1 MWLLFAFSGPV
12 LWAIS
17 THIDKHLVEKYF
29 RHSSVAV
36 LLVFTSL
43 IGVVMLPLIR
53 WYQPHVLD
61 LSAGSI
67 AVIMASGILS
77 IGSMLFYLQA
87 LQTEEASAVAPWF
100 QAAPLFGYLLAWLFL
115 GETLSAR
122 QIAGCLIII
131 AGAVLVSLDPSF
143 RFAKIKTRLMLLM
156 LVCTFVLALSPV
168 ILKFF
173 AIKNE
178 FWSTTFWAY
187 AGEAIFGA
195 GLLAVPAYFRQFRAL
210 LRTNT
215 GAVLGVNA
223 SNELI
228 NLGGSLGVRYWLLLA
243 PLAIVQAIGS
253 TTTLLVFLLGIVLT
267 LLFPAFGREDMSPRN
282 LVQKGASAILIM
294 IGVVLINQ

>member
-17 THIDKHLVEKYF
+17 THIDKYLVEKYF

-43 IGVVMLPLIR
+43 IGIVMLPFIW

-61 LSAGSI
+61 FSAVSI

-100 QAAPLFGYLLAWLFL
+100 QASPLFGYFLAYLFL
-115 GETLSAR
+115 GETLSR
-122 QIAGCLIII
+122 PQIAGCLIII

-143 RFAKIKTRLMLLM
+143 RFVKIKTRLILLM
-156 LVCTFVLALSPV
+156 LVCTFVLALSSV
-168 ILKFF
+168 IFKFF
-173 AIKNE
+173 AVQDE
-178 FWSTTFWAY
+178 FWSTAFWAY

-195 GLLAVPAYFRQFRAL
+195 GLLAIPAYFRQFRAL

-228 NLGGSLGVRYWLLLA
+228 NLGGSLGVRYALLLA

-253 TTTLLVFLLGIVLT
+253 TTTLLVFLFGIVLP

-282 LVQKGASAILIM
+282 LLQKGASAVLIM
-294 IGVVLINQ
+294 IGVILINQ

>member
-17 THIDKHLVEKYF
+17 THIDKYLVDKYF

-36 LLVFTSL
+36 LLVFTSF
-43 IGVVMLPLIR
+43 IGVVMLPVIW

-61 LSAGSI
+61 LSGVSI

-77 IGSMLFYLQA
+77 IGSMFFYLQA

-100 QAAPLFGYLLAWLFL
+100 QTAPLFGYLLAYLFL

-122 QIAGCLIII
+122 QIAGCLTII
-131 AGAVLVSLDPSF
+131 AGAVLVSFDF
-143 RFAKIKTRLMLLM
+143 RFVKIKTRLILLM
-156 LVCTFVLALSPV
+156 LVCTFALALSSV
-168 ILKFF
+168 IFKFF
-173 AIKNE
+173 AVQDQ
-178 FWSTTFWAY
+178 FWTTFWAY
-187 AGEAIFGA
+187 TGEAIFGA
-195 GLLAVPAYFRQFRAL
+195 GLIAVPAYSRQFRAL

-215 GAVLGVNA
+215 GAVLSVNA

-228 NLGGSLGVRYWLLLA
+228 NLGGSLGVRYALLLA

-253 TTTLLVFLLGIVLT
+253 TTTLLVFLFGIVLT
-267 LLFPAFGREDMSPRN
+267 LLFPALGREDMSPRN
-282 LVQKGASAILIM
+282 LLQKGASAVL
-294 IGVVLINQ
+294 IGVILINQ

>member
-17 THIDKHLVEKYF
+17 THIDKYLVEKYF

-43 IGVVMLPLIR
+43 IGIVMLPFIW

-61 LSAGSI
+61 FSAVSI

-100 QAAPLFGYLLAWLFL
+100 QASPLFGYFLAYLFL
-115 GETLSAR
+115 GETLSR
-122 QIAGCLIII
+122 PQIAGCLIII

-143 RFAKIKTRLMLLM
+143 RFVKIKTRLILLM
-156 LVCTFVLALSPV
+156 LVCTFVLALSSV
-168 ILKFF
+168 IFKFF
-173 AIKNE
+173 AVQDE
-178 FWSTTFWAY
+178 FWSTAFWAY

-195 GLLAVPAYFRQFRAL
+195 GLLAIPAYFRQFRAL

-215 GAVLGVNA
+215 DAVLGVNA

-228 NLGGSLGVRYWLLLA
+228 NLGGSLGVRYALLLA

-253 TTTLLVFLLGIVLT
+253 TTTLLVFLFGIVLT
-267 LLFPAFGREDMSPRN
+267 LLFPAFGREDMSPRIFSKRAP
-282 LVQKGASAILIM
+282 LPF
-294 IGVVLINQ
+294 

>member
-1 MWLLFAFSGPV
+1 
-12 LWAIS
+12 
-17 THIDKHLVEKYF
+17 
-29 RHSSVAV
+29 
-36 LLVFTSL
+36 
-43 IGVVMLPLIR
+43 
-53 WYQPHVLD
+53 
-61 LSAGSI
+61 
-67 AVIMASGILS
+67 MASGILS

-100 QAAPLFGYLLAWLFL
+100 QASPLFGYFLAYLFL

-131 AGAVLVSLDPSF
+131 AGAVLVSLDPSR
-143 RFAKIKTRLMLLM
+143 RFARIKTRLILLM
-156 LVCTFVLALSPV
+156 LLCTFALALSSV
-168 ILKFF
+168 IFKFF
-173 AIKNE
+173 AVKNE

-195 GLLAVPAYFRQFRAL
+195 GLLAVPGYFMQFRAL

-228 NLGGSLGVRYWLLLA
+228 NLGGSLGVRYALLLA

-253 TTTLLVFLLGIVLT
+253 TTTLLVFFFGIVLT
-267 LLFPAFGREDMSPRN
+267 LLFPALGREDMSPGN

-294 IGVVLINQ
+294 IGVLLINR

>member
-17 THIDKHLVEKYF
+17 THIDKYLVEKYF
-29 RHSSVAV
+29 RRSSVAV

-43 IGVVMLPLIR
+43 IGIVMLPFIW
-53 WYQPHVLD
+53 WYQPQVLD
-61 LSAGSI
+61 LSSVSI

-100 QAAPLFGYLLAWLFL
+100 QAAPFFGYVLAYLFL

-122 QIAGCLIII
+122 QMAGCLIII
-131 AGAVLVSLDPSF
+131 AGAVLVSLDLSF
-143 RFAKIKTRLMLLM
+143 RFAKIKTRLILLM
-156 LVCTFVLALSPV
+156 LVCTFALALSSV
-168 ILKFF
+168 IFKFF
-173 AIKNE
+173 AVKNE

-195 GLLAVPAYFRQFRAL
+195 VLLAVPAYFRQFRAL

-228 NLGGSLGVRYWLLLA
+228 NLGGSLGVRYALLLA

-253 TTTLLVFLLGIVLT
+253 TTTLLVFVFGIVLT
-267 LLFPAFGREDMSPRN
+267 LLFPALGREDMSPGN
-282 LVQKGASAILIM
+282 LLQKGAAAVLIT
-294 IGVVLINQ
+294 IGVILINQ

>member
-1 MWLLFAFSGPV
+1 M
-12 LWAIS
+12 
-17 THIDKHLVEKYF
+17 
-29 RHSSVAV
+29 
-36 LLVFTSL
+36 
-43 IGVVMLPLIR
+43 
-53 WYQPHVLD
+53 
-61 LSAGSI
+61 
-67 AVIMASGILS
+67 
-77 IGSMLFYLQA
+77 
-87 LQTEEASAVAPWF
+87 
-100 QAAPLFGYLLAWLFL
+100 LAWLFL

-143 RFAKIKTRLMLLM
+143 RFAKIKTRLML
-156 LVCTFVLALSPV
+156 VCTFVLALSSV

-195 GLLAVPAYFRQFRAL
+195 GLLALPAYFRQFRAL

-228 NLGGSLGVRYWLLLA
+228 NLGGSLGVRYALLLA

>member
-17 THIDKHLVEKYF
+17 THIDKYLVEKYF

-43 IGVVMLPLIR
+43 IGVVMLPVIW
-53 WYQPHVLD
+53 WYQPQVLD
-61 LSAGSI
+61 LPGVSI

-77 IGSMLFYLQA
+77 IGSMFYYLQA

-100 QAAPLFGYLLAWLFL
+100 QAAPLFGYLLAYLFL

-122 QIAGCLIII
+122 QIAGFLIII
-131 AGAVLVSLDPSF
+131 AGAVLVSLDL
-143 RFAKIKTRLMLLM
+143 RFVKIKTRLILLM
-156 LVCTFVLALSPV
+156 LACTFALALSSV
-168 ILKFF
+168 IFKFF
-173 AIKNE
+173 AVQNE

-195 GLLAVPAYFRQFRAL
+195 GLLTVPAYFRQFQAL

-228 NLGGSLGVRYWLLLA
+228 NLGGTLGVRYALLLA

-253 TTTLLVFLLGIVLT
+253 TTTLLVFLFGIVLT
-267 LLFPAFGREDMSPRN
+267 LLFPALGREDMSLRN
-282 LVQKGASAILIM
+282 LLQKGASAVLIM
-294 IGVVLINQ
+294 IGVILSNQ

>member
-17 THIDKHLVEKYF
+17 THIDKYLVEKYF

-43 IGVVMLPLIR
+43 IGIVMLPFIW

-61 LSAGSI
+61 FSAVSI

-100 QAAPLFGYLLAWLFL
+100 QASPLFGYFLAYLFL
-115 GETLSAR
+115 GETLSR
-122 QIAGCLIII
+122 PQIAGCLIII

-143 RFAKIKTRLMLLM
+143 RFVKIKTRLILLM
-156 LVCTFVLALSPV
+156 LVCTFVLALSSV
-168 ILKFF
+168 IFKFF
-173 AIKNE
+173 AVQDE
-178 FWSTTFWAY
+178 FWSTAFWAY

-195 GLLAVPAYFRQFRAL
+195 GLLAIPAYFRQFRAL

-228 NLGGSLGVRYWLLLA
+228 NLGGSLGVRYALLLA

-253 TTTLLVFLLGIVLT
+253 TMTLLVFLFGIVLP

-282 LVQKGASAILIM
+282 LLQKGASAVLIM
-294 IGVVLINQ
+294 IGVILINQ